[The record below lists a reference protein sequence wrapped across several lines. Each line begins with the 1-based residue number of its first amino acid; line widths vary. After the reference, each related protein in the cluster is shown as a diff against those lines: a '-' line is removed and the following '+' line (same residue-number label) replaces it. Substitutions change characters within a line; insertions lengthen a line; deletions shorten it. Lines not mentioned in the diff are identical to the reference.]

1 MQRRPYGLVLIALLV
16 LLLAVRHPTTDIRI
30 NLHDTT
36 DPTPRQIVAAI
47 DTGLM
52 AVSVLVT
59 WTQRIAR

>member
-30 NLHDTT
+30 NLHDTS
-36 DPTPRQIVAAI
+36 DRDPRQIVAAI